1 MPRTTKEANQL
12 IRRQIRTRAK
22 IATNTAIPRLSVHRS
37 LRGMYAQIIDDAAGK
52 TLVATSDK
60 SLKLTGTK
68 TSRAEAVGN
77 EIAKL
82 ATAKKI
88 TAVRFDRGARKYHGR
103 IAALAEAARKGG
115 LKF

>member
-1 MPRTTKEANQL
+1 
-12 IRRQIRTRAK
+12 
-22 IATNTAIPRLSVHRS
+22 
-37 LRGMYAQIIDDAAGK
+37 MYAQVIDDAAGK
-52 TLVATSDK
+52 TIVATSDK
-60 SLKLTGTK
+60 ALKVTGTK
-68 TSRAEAVGN
+68 TAKAQAVGA

-103 IAALAEAARKGG
+103 IAALAAAAREAG

>member
-1 MPRTTKEANQL
+1 MPRTTKQASQL
-12 IRRQIRTRAK
+12 IRRQLRTRTKLAEN
-22 IATNTAIPRLSVHRS
+22 ISLPRLSVHRS

-52 TLVATSDK
+52 TLAATSDK
-60 SLKLTGTK
+60 SLKISGTK
-68 TSRAEAVGN
+68 TSKAEAVGT

-88 TAVRFDRGARKYHGR
+88 SAVRFDRGARKYHGR
-103 IAALAEAARKGG
+103 IAALADAARKGG

>member
-1 MPRTTKEANQL
+1 
-12 IRRQIRTRAK
+12 
-22 IATNTAIPRLSVHRS
+22 
-37 LRGMYAQIIDDAAGK
+37 MYAQIIDDVAGK

-68 TSRAEAVGN
+68 TARAESVGT